1 MPTVK
6 HGDATIYYEVHG
18 KGFPI
23 LTYAPA
29 GLRSSIEIW
38 NQPSAPIHPVKE
50 WSESYSVIVMD
61 QRNAGR
67 SRAPITAK
75 DGWHSFVS
83 DHVAVLDHA
92 GAKRCHLFGQCIGG
106 DMIFAMLRSQ
116 SQRVASAVIA
126 QPSGRVGPLKQTR
139 SASFQAWVKTLK
151 DHPEA
156 TDQVLDTM
164 YRNMYEPDFVHSVD
178 RAFVASCLTP
188 CLLLAGNDDN
198 HPRAVSDEIAKI
210 MPNVEYI
217 TEWKTGPALETAK
230 VRVKQFLAKHTP
242 AVG

>member
-6 HGDATIYYEVHG
+6 NGDATLYYEEHG

-23 LTYAPA
+23 LTFAPA
-29 GLRSSIEIW
+29 GLRSDIAAW
-38 NQPSAPIHPVKE
+38 DTAPIHPVKE
-50 WSESYSVIVMD
+50 WSGNYRVIVMD

-75 DGWHSFVS
+75 DGWHTYAS
-83 DHVAVLDHA
+83 DHAAVLDHA
-92 GAKRCHLFGQCIGG
+92 GVKRCHLFGQCIGG
-106 DMIFAMLRSQ
+106 DFIFAMLKSQ
-116 SQRVASAVIA
+116 SQRIASAVIA

-217 TEWKTGPALETAK
+217 TEWKTGPALDTAK
-230 VRVKQFLAKHTP
+230 VRVKQFLGKHTP
-242 AVG
+242 AAG